1 MKPTIERPSSDL
13 SISSGDFDRLMRK
26 ALQVAPEDAPKPK
39 KTSPAKP
46 KAQPA
51 KKHAPKK

>member
-51 KKHAPKK
+51 KKRATKK